1 MFRERADAA
10 ALRKIFPDIEQ
21 LRVELTFSDSRARAP
36 SPQVHTLY
44 PPAPAFFR
52 FPCPC
57 PNCDGD
63 FDLTAVVRQ
72 LLTGSSSSEQGL
84 RGQLSCG
91 GTRFRG
97 PLDATCSVALDFRLT
112 SAPLHD

>member
-10 ALRKIFPDIEQ
+10 TLRKTFPDVEQ
-21 LRVELTFSDSRARAP
+21 LRVELTFSDSRARSP

-44 PPAPAFFR
+44 PAAPAFFR

-57 PNCDGD
+57 PDCDGD
-63 FDLTAVVRQ
+63 FDLSAVVKQ
-72 LLTGSSSSEQGL
+72 LLTGPSSCERKLS
-84 RGQLSCG
+84 GQLSCG

-97 PLDATCSVALDFRLT
+97 PLDATCSV
-112 SAPLHD
+112 